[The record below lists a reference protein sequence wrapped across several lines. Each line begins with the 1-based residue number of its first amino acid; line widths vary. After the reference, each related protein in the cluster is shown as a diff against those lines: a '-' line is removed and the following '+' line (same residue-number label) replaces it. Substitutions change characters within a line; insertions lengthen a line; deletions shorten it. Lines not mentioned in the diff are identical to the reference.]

1 MMHSA
6 VPSITDQFGLFRSER
21 TALLSKT
28 RDFSFYL
35 TLNLFE
41 GYEIVR
47 SDPVRYLCLSVQLAT
62 DPNMTKC

>member
-6 VPSITDQFGLFRSER
+6 VHSIIDQFGLFRSER
-21 TALLSKT
+21 KALLSKT
-28 RDFSFYL
+28 GDFSFYL

-47 SDPVRYLCLSVQLAT
+47 SAPVHYLCLSVQLAT
-62 DPNMTKC
+62 DLNMTKC